1 MKLTTKECEL
11 LIDVFNAGIKRAIES
26 GFPIGK
32 EYYKDID
39 NIKEKL
45 YKELYNA
52 QKEEVE
58 HELDC

>member
-11 LIDVFNAGIKRAIES
+11 LINVFNAGIKRAMES

-39 NIKEKL
+39 NIKDKL
-45 YKELYNA
+45 YEELAEANRRIN
-52 QKEEVE
+52 Q
-58 HELDC
+58 